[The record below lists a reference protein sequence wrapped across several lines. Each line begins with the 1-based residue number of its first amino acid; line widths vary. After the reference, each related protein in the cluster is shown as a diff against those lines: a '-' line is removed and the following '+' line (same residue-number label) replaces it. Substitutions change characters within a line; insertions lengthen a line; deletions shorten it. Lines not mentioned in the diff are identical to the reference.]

1 MLLGGIFLG
10 ASLVGMLPEVRE
22 IFNQQNIGWN
32 GYMLVKNTFYS
43 TNNYKKY
50 LIMNVLKF

>member
-1 MLLGGIFLG
+1 MSNIIILLGGIFLG

-32 GYMLVKNTFYS
+32 GYMLVLYIFQN
-43 TNNYKKY
+43 
-50 LIMNVLKF
+50 

>member
-1 MLLGGIFLG
+1 MSNIIILLGGIFLG

-32 GYMLVKNTFYS
+32 GYMLVLYILQN
-43 TNNYKKY
+43 
-50 LIMNVLKF
+50 